1 MQHDAGVEAR
11 RAAAWARRLEIESG
25 ARPVGLRQRL
35 RLAVD
40 PDRSRFTRGLLV
52 GAFFLLG
59 MRARG
64 RRTALD
70 LEVRDHDLPI
80 ARLPGAFAGYGLLH
94 LSDLHLDC
102 LPELPGLLAEAV
114 APLRYD
120 VCVLTG
126 DFPYR
131 KHGDL
136 EPSIAGLRTVRE
148 ALRGPVYA
156 VLGNHDPSVLRER
169 LEALDI
175 RVLVNESV
183 PLERAG
189 QHVYLLGVDDPRW
202 YRTDDLDLALHGVPA
217 DACRILL
224 AHSPELYAEAA
235 AKEIQLYLCG
245 HTHGGQVALPGGTPL
260 IVNAR
265 CPRRLAVRDWAWGK
279 LRGYT
284 SVGIGST
291 TTPVRIH
298 VRPEVVVHR
307 LSPLAT

>member
-1 MQHDAGVEAR
+1 MPESNIQSR
-11 RAAAWARRLEIESG
+11 RAAAWARRLEIEAG
-25 ARPVGLRQRL
+25 RRPGGFRQRL
-35 RLAVD
+35 RSAID
-40 PDRSRFTRGLLV
+40 PDRSRVTRGLIE

-59 MRARG
+59 LKGPG

-70 LEVRDHDLPI
+70 LDVRDHEMPI
-80 ARLPGAFAGYGLLH
+80 DRLPDAFADYGLLH

-102 LPELPGLLAEAV
+102 LPELPSALAEAV

-120 VCVLTG
+120 ACVLTG

-131 KHGDL
+131 KHGAL
-136 EPSIAGLRTVRE
+136 EPALAGLRIVRE
-148 ALRGPVYA
+148 ALHGDVFA
-156 VLGNHDPSVLRER
+156 VLGNHDPAALRDR

-175 RVLVNESV
+175 RVLVNESL
-183 PLERAG
+183 PLERG
-189 QHVYLLGVDDPRW
+189 GDRIYLLGVDDPRW
-202 YRTDDLDLALHGVPA
+202 YRTDDLEAALDRVPD

-224 AHSPELYAEAA
+224 AHSPEIYEEAEARG
-235 AKEIQLYLCG
+235 IQLLLCG

-265 CPRRLAVRDWAWGK
+265 CPRRLAVRDWTWGN

-307 LSPLAT
+307 LTRIRA